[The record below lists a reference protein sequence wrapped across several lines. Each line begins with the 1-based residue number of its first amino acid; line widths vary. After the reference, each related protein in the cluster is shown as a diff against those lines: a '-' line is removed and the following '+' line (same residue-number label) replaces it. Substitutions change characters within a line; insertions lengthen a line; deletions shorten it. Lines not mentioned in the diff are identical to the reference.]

1 MQGVKQFKA
10 AVNRKFNEN
19 CGIYWHHLNDAQLI
33 DYGWARV
40 REFVSNGGKTLVA
53 TLTTGRQPNMKKK
66 NAQGELVDLD
76 ELDQSYLDVLKD
88 AIDDFDDSTYVI
100 NEKLQVK
107 LE

>member
-1 MQGVKQFKA
+1 MVAK
-10 AVNRKFNEN
+10 
-19 CGIYWHHLNDAQLI
+19 CWLP
-33 DYGWARV
+33 
-40 REFVSNGGKTLVA
+40 A

-66 NAQGELVDLD
+66 NAQGELIDLD

-88 AIDDFDDSTYVI
+88 VIDDFDDSTYVI